1 MGIWSADVLGND
13 AACEA
18 LRDLLDIAGYDVPP
32 TGSAVTVMNERSGG
46 RELLVR
52 HEPAWYEK
60 LRAAYRSLDPAR
72 VEKALPALV
81 ARAVAGRPDEEEV
94 EGLERETP
102 PFIFDLSFGRPG
114 ARQPAKRVCVGNG
127 FMALS
132 AVLLASGARAP
143 KRLLQTCVAA
153 CEGAYDTMVVAARR
167 EGIPPGCS
175 IRDSHGVACR
185 EAFLQLVLAHKPGTC
200 RVLKDAVNADEVAR
214 DAMRPGA
221 TTNQWLPPCKLIK
234 KRKVRV
240 PSGALDAE
248 LPAEVL
254 SWDRAFFAAPPPPT
268 RITGKGKVSASTL
281 LMTSRLRNDE
291 NKDHYDATMARML
304 RSSERTCGTC
314 GKPAAPGKKLHGCA
328 GCHSVW
334 YCDATCQKADW
345 RAGGHKARCKKLAA
359 ARAAIKASE
368 RRADASAV

>member
-1 MGIWSADVLGND
+1 MA
-13 AACEA
+13 
-18 LRDLLDIAGYDVPP
+18 PP
-32 TGSAVTVMNERSGG
+32 A
-46 RELLVR
+46 
-52 HEPAWYEK
+52 
-60 LRAAYRSLDPAR
+60 
-72 VEKALPALV
+72 
-81 ARAVAGRPDEEEV
+81 EEV
-94 EGLERETP
+94 ERMEPEAP
-102 PFIFDLSFGRPG
+102 PFLFDVSFGRPG
-114 ARQPAKRVCVGNG
+114 ARHAAKRVCVGNE

-153 CEGAYDTMVVAARR
+153 CEGAYDAMVADVRR

-221 TTNQWLPPCKLIK
+221 TTNQWLTPCKLIK

-254 SWDRAFFAAPPPPT
+254 SWDRAFFAAPPPST
-268 RITGKGKVSASTL
+268 RPFGKGSVSLRTQRDRDFVL
-281 LMTSRLRNDE
+281 KCSRLRNDE
-291 NKDHYDATMARML
+291 NKDHFDASMARVL
-304 RSSERTCGTC
+304 QSSDRTCGSC
-314 GKPAAPGKKLHGCA
+314 GKPAAPGKKLLGCA

-359 ARAAIKASE
+359 ARADIKAKE
-368 RRADASAV
+368 RRADASA